1 MEVSAERVARIPLG
15 NLRVPGVA
23 FAAVWTIAEQRNVAD
38 GQVDWYA
45 GGVGATCRWLAV
57 AVTPGQQGRH
67 ALPPAPATRNR
78 MPAYEE
84 LIEAE
89 YLAAEQLER
98 LRPDLIVDRP
108 GWCEGI
114 RATLRWAWRGEGPAP
129 FDVEP
134 TRAAPAA
141 SDGVHR

>member
-1 MEVSAERVARIPLG
+1 MDVKAERVARIPLG
-15 NLRVPGVA
+15 NLRVPRAA
-23 FAAVWTIAEQRNVAD
+23 FAAVWTAAEQRNAAG

-67 ALPPAPATRNR
+67 GLPPAPVTRHR
-78 MPAYEE
+78 TPAFEE

-89 YLAAEQLER
+89 YVAAEQLDR
-98 LRPDLIVDRP
+98 RRPDLVVDRP

-129 FDVEP
+129 FDVG
-134 TRAAPAA
+134 PARPADA
-141 SDGVHR
+141 SRGVYR